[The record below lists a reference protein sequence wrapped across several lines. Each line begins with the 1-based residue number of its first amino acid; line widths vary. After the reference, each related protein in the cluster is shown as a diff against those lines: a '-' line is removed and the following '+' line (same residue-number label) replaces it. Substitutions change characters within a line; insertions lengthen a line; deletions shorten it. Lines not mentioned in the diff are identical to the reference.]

1 MKLKYD
7 RCIHKQVCKFRPNE
21 DYPQFMK
28 RIVSENCKHF
38 KEVQKNENRRNQSN
52 VQQELFHA

>member
-1 MKLKYD
+1 MKTKCD
-7 RCIHKQVCKFRPNE
+7 CCIHKQVCKFRPKE

-38 KEVQKNENRRNQSN
+38 KENERERK
-52 VQQELFHA
+52 EPA